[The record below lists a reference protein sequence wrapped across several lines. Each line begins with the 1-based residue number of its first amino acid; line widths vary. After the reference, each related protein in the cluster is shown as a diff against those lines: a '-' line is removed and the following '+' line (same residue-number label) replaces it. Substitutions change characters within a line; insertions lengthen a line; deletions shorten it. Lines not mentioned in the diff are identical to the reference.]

1 MKKLLNIPSLIITV
15 LMTAVLAYFMA
26 EKNIELAQIIISSI
40 LFFLLN
46 YVILSLVI
54 KGIAAMVRVLR
65 LPGLKAK
72 TYAYHLYPLAM
83 IVLYAGFLMIMARLA
98 RYFVPSYLLVA
109 SIMGGVVLGIIA
121 QLGGA
126 FPSRKTLPRK
136 TAIRVDKVG
145 GKHGGFEVLGSFVGE
160 YRDGVVLGVDTVEYN
175 QLEDMHRSKDSIV
188 IEGSDDNKLEIIVLA
203 EKAQAYLID
212 LLADRLGV
220 NKDTLTP
227 QAAERKEAKMKAEK
241 SLRGRKRTKPIKLI
255 KAQEAAK
262 QQALRNADRGQG
274 KE

>member
-65 LPGLKAK
+65 LPGLKVK

-126 FPSRKTLPRK
+126 FPSRKTLP
-136 TAIRVDKVG
+136 
-145 GKHGGFEVLGSFVGE
+145 
-160 YRDGVVLGVDTVEYN
+160 
-175 QLEDMHRSKDSIV
+175 
-188 IEGSDDNKLEIIVLA
+188 
-203 EKAQAYLID
+203 
-212 LLADRLGV
+212 
-220 NKDTLTP
+220 
-227 QAAERKEAKMKAEK
+227 
-241 SLRGRKRTKPIKLI
+241 
-255 KAQEAAK
+255 
-262 QQALRNADRGQG
+262 
-274 KE
+274 